1 MFLGWAIWPTGLLF
15 NHSDPFT
22 CTESYLFDICTC
34 FPSKYVHLQK
44 HGCSYNS
51 TSSELKICVHV
62 FSLLPELPEV
72 FKKQP
77 MQNKTKNKKNNN
89 KKPRTLRR
97 NSKNSVEW
105 ERLCIIV
112 PCVLA
117 EYYMFY
123 YCIAH
128 VLLSQPRSVPLACRL
143 NGAVPRMRP

>member
-1 MFLGWAIWPTGLLF
+1 MFLGWAMWPTGLLF

-34 FPSKYVHLQK
+34 FPSKYDHLQK

-51 TSSELKICVHV
+51 TSSELKICVHI
-62 FSLLPELPEV
+62 FSLLPELSEV
-72 FKKQP
+72 FKRQP
-77 MQNKTKNKKNNN
+77 MQQKKQKTKT
-89 KKPRTLRR
+89 RTLRR
-97 NSKNSVEW
+97 NSKYSVEW
-105 ERLCIIV
+105 VRLCIIV

-117 EYYMFY
+117 EHYMFY